1 MTAGLQVPANILGST
16 EPRLWTPPL
25 RPLTRETTR
34 GFEVIDFANRFG
46 MPLMS
51 WQDFLCVH
59 GLELNPDGTY
69 RFRIVVVLVA
79 RQNGKTTVKQVISL
93 WRLFIAGARL
103 ILGTAQDLSMAREV
117 WQHCIEFIRADPD
130 LSAELDCV
138 RRTNGDEY
146 LRLVNGARYKIEAT
160 TRSAGRGLSVDE
172 LNVDELREQRTWD
185 AWSAVS
191 KTTMA
196 RPYAQTWC
204 MSNAGDDQSVVL
216 NQLREAAISGRDPS
230 IGLFEWSAPDGC
242 DLDDDQGAAQANP
255 SLGHPGGI
263 TWEAIRSARSTDPP
277 NVYRTEVLCQ
287 RVDTL
292 DGAIDLAAWK
302 DCSDPSGDMS
312 ALRGTLA
319 ACVDVAPD
327 GEHVTL
333 AVAGVAE
340 DGRAR
345 VELVD
350 SWDSVDAALFELPE
364 WLDVLDPR
372 AVAWY
377 PTGPASALGPLFRR
391 LPKPDK
397 ARPRRKT
404 VEVIELTGAKVAE
417 ACQTFAAA
425 VLGRRITHASD
436 ALLDAH
442 LAGAQKLWQGDGWRF
457 VRRGTGH
464 VDAAY
469 AAAGAAHT
477 ALTMPIA
484 LPKPRMG
491 VV

>member
-1 MTAGLQVPANILGST
+1 MGESSHEPANLVGRT

-25 RPLTRETTR
+25 RPLTRDTTR

-46 MPLMS
+46 MPFLP
-51 WQDFLCVH
+51 WQEFLVVH
-59 GLELNPDGTY
+59 GLELLPDGRY

-79 RQNGKTTVKQVISL
+79 RQNGKTTVKRVVSL
-93 WRLFIAGARL
+93 WRLFIDRARL
-103 ILGTAQDLSMAREV
+103 ILGTAQDLSLAREV
-117 WQHCIEFIRADPD
+117 WQACIDVIQGDPD
-130 LSAELDCV
+130 LADELDCV

-146 LRLVNGARYKIEAT
+146 LRLVSGGRYKIAAT

-172 LNVDELREQRTWD
+172 LNIDELREQRSWD

-196 RPYAQTWC
+196 REYSQTWA

-216 NQLREAAISGRDPS
+216 NQLREAALSGRDPS
-230 IGLFEWSAPDGC
+230 LGLFEWSAPDGC
-242 DLDDDQGAAQANP
+242 DLDDDEATAQANP
-255 SLGHPGGI
+255 SVGHPGGI
-263 TWEAIRSARSTDPP
+263 TWQAIRSARATDPP
-277 NVYRTEVLCQ
+277 SVYRTEVLCQ

-292 DGAIDLAAWK
+292 DSAIDLGAWK
-302 DCSDPSGDMS
+302 DCRDPAGDMTS
-312 ALRGTLA
+312 IRDRLA

-327 GEHVTL
+327 GAHVTL
-333 AVAGVAE
+333 AVAGLAD
-340 DGRAR
+340 DGRVR
-345 VELVD
+345 IELVD

-364 WLDVLDPR
+364 WLDTIGPR

-377 PTGPASALGPLFRR
+377 PTGPSSALGPLFRR

-397 ARPRRKT
+397 NRRRKT
-404 VEVIELTGAKVAE
+404 IEVVELTGAKVAE

-425 VLGRRITHASD
+425 VLGRRVTHAAD

-442 LAGAQKLWQGDGWRF
+442 IAGAQKLWQGDGWRF
-457 VRRGTGH
+457 VRRGSGH

-469 AAAGAAHT
+469 SAAGAVHT
-477 ALTMPIA
+477 VLT
-484 LPKPRMG
+484 LPDEQVQPRMK